1 MPSWWP
7 SWGWIFW
14 LVVVLVVIWLL
25 NAAGVIKL
33 HFTLG
38 F

>member
-1 MPSWWP
+1 MPTWWSSWM
-7 SWGWIFW
+7 W
-14 LVVVLVVIWLL
+14 LVVLLVVIFLL